1 MTYDRAQLD
10 RLEAALAA
18 VRAAG
23 NPTIAASLEEAIRK
37 LKQS

>member
-18 VRAAG
+18 VKKAG
-23 NPTIAASLEEAIRK
+23 NPVIEESLKEAIRN